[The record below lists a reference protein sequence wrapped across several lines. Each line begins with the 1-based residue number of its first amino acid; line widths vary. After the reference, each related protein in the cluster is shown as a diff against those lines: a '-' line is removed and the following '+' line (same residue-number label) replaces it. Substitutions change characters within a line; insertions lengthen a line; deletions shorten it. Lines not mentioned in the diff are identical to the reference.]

1 MTASVSIVLPAYNSA
16 GYVADS
22 VQRLRSELSD
32 VFAPLE
38 LIVVDDGSSDA
49 TALLAREAGA
59 DQVISLG
66 QNRGKGAAVRAGVKA
81 AAGKVVVFTD
91 VDLSYGPPVIEQ
103 VVAGLQDGTLVCVGS
118 RGWQPGASASR
129 LRRAGS
135 SYVGWLARLF
145 LGFQRQGKK
154 VADTQCGIK
163 AFTHDC
169 AQQLFAASRIDRFL
183 FDIELFHLIFK
194 WQLEFKTVA
203 VQPAEASSSTVR
215 AWRDGLRALVD
226 IVRIARFER
235 AGAYPAAMAA
245 PACAAP
251 TLTPADMSAA
261 LDTVIKSYDIRG
273 QVPAELNEAVAYRL
287 GLALARFWQEDD
299 PSVSRIVCG
308 RDMRHSGES
317 LAASFM
323 DAVSS
328 SGLEVVNLGLASTD
342 MLYFASAQLD
352 APGAVFTAS
361 HNPAHYNGIKVCRR
375 QAVPIGSGTGLER
388 VKELALQALPDGTPS
403 PAASASL
410 IVAPS
415 PAAPAPSVVASPPTA
430 PSKAITP
437 HSILPEFV
445 AHVRSFVD
453 VSQFKPLRVVVDCG
467 NGMAGLSATA
477 VLNGLPLDIT
487 WLYPELDGSFPNHP
501 ADPLNPDN
509 LRDLQA
515 KVAQCQADVGLA
527 FDGDGDRVFFVDEQS
542 APLSGST
549 ALGLLASA
557 ALAKHPG
564 ATVLYNVVCS
574 KSVPEL
580 IGELGGHAVCTRV
593 GHSHIK
599 AQMAQTQ
606 AVLGGEHSGH
616 YYFKDNSNADSGV
629 IAAVLLL
636 ELLCQA
642 EQPLSLLRL
651 PCERYAASGE
661 ANFRLPAGG
670 AANGVATA
678 PPDVDQIINKIAQRF
693 AEFPQQRLDGLS
705 VDVGDWWFNV
715 RSSQTE
721 PLVRINL
728 EAGSAE
734 ECERRLAEL
743 AELIQAG

>member
-22 VQRLRSELSD
+22 VQHLRNELGD

-38 LIVVDDGSSDA
+38 LIVVDDGSHDA
-49 TALLAREAGA
+49 TAQQARDAGA
-59 DQVISLG
+59 DQVVTLAE
-66 QNRGKGAAVRAGVKA
+66 NRGKGAAVRAGVKVA
-81 AAGKVVVFTD
+81 TGEVVVFTD
-91 VDLSYGPPVIEQ
+91 VDLSYGPEVIQQ
-103 VVAGLQDGTLVCVGS
+103 VVAGLGDDTPVCVGS
-118 RGWQPGASASR
+118 RGLLPGTSSSR

-135 SYVGWLARLF
+135 NYVSLLARMF
-145 LGFQRQGKK
+145 LGFQRPGKQ

-163 AFTHDC
+163 AFTRDC
-169 AQQLFAASRIDRFL
+169 AQQLFGASRIDRFL
-183 FDIELFHLIFK
+183 FDIELFHLMFK
-194 WQLEFKTVA
+194 WKLGFKTVA
-203 VQPAEASSSTVR
+203 VQPAEAPSSTVR
-215 AWRDGLRALVD
+215 AWRDGIRALVD

-235 AGAYPAAMAA
+235 AGVYPATMGGAAVAA
-245 PACAAP
+245 PAESA
-251 TLTPADMSAA
+251 LSPADMATA
-261 LDTVIKSYDIRG
+261 LDAVVKSYDIRG

-299 PSVSRIVCG
+299 PSVTRIVCG

-323 DAVSS
+323 EAVSS
-328 SGLEVVNLGLASTD
+328 SGLEVVDLGLASTD
-342 MLYFASAQLD
+342 MLYFASAHLD

-388 VKELALQALPDGTPS
+388 VKELALQASSVAEP
-403 PAASASL
+403 PAT
-410 IVAPS
+410 
-415 PAAPAPSVVASPPTA
+415 APAPSAASSSPAPPT
-430 PSKAITP
+430 PPKAITP

-477 VLNGLPLDIT
+477 VLNGLPLDLV

-515 KVAQCQADVGLA
+515 KVAQCQADAGLA
-527 FDGDGDRVFFVDEQS
+527 FDGDGDRVFFVDEQ
-542 APLSGST
+542 AKPLSGST

-580 IGELGGHAVCTRV
+580 IGELGGQAVCTRV

-636 ELLCQA
+636 ELLSQA
-642 EQPLSLLRL
+642 EQPLSLLRQ

-661 ANFRLPAGG
+661 ANFRLPAGEASTAVG
-670 AANGVATA
+670 VANGVATA
-678 PPDVDQIINKIAQRF
+678 PSAADQVINKIAQRF

-705 VDVGDWWFNV
+705 VDAGDWWFNV

-721 PLVRINL
+721 PLVRVNL
-728 EAGSAE
+728 EAASAE
-734 ECERRLAEL
+734 ECQRRLAEL
-743 AELIQAG
+743 AELIQTG